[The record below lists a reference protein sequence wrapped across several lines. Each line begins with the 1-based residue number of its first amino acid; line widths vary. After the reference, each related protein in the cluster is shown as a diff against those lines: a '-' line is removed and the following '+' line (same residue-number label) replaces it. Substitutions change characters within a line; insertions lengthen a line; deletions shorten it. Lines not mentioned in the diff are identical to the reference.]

1 MENASKALII
11 AAEVLIGVL
20 LLTLMVFAFRAMGSF
35 SDSVDKNIEM
45 KNLSEFN
52 TKFEIYRGRTDLTA
66 QDVITIGNLAKNY
79 NRESDSIQVTVNVNG
94 TDSKYENVHRLSDT
108 DTYEFIKTYS
118 ANTFK
123 CENMEYNK
131 TTGKIQKITLKKV
144 Q

>member
-52 TKFEIYRGRTDLTA
+52 TKFEIYRKNDLTA
-66 QDVITIGNLAKNY
+66 QDVITIGNLAKKY

-108 DTYEFIKTYS
+108 DTYEFIKKYS
-118 ANTFK
+118 ANTFE

-144 Q
+144 R